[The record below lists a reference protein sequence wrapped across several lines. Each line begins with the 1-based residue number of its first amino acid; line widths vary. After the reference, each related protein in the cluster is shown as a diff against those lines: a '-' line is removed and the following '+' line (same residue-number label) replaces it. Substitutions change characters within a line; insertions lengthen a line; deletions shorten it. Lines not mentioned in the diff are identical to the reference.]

1 MEIGVN
7 DFVISD
13 SGVKVWRTPE
23 SHPLLKQSDTT
34 HPAFQG
40 KLSETY
46 SRGKVKGLPRICSL
60 NSEDARTWHY
70 FSPLLS
76 DNQRKARKLKLL
88 LGLAFPESLSARAL
102 ESVQRAGLEFWPKAN
117 PPPSR
122 PLREGQS
129 EPDLLITLG
138 EQAVVLVEAKYRSG
152 VSEKTTY
159 DKTRDQVIRLLDVG
173 SWYAKKRE
181 CDSSYVIVLQYGD
194 ARTNAEQVIGR
205 YAGNPEAIEK
215 ALHYRE
221 DLSEADFQR
230 LSRSVAFVR
239 WPNPLDADE

>member
-1 MEIGVN
+1 MD

-13 SGVKVWRTPE
+13 SGVKVWKTPE
-23 SHPLLKQSDTT
+23 SHPLLKHTDTA
-34 HPAFQG
+34 HPAFRD

-46 SRGKVKGLPRICSL
+46 SRGRVRKLPRICSV
-60 NSEDARTWHY
+60 NSEDARTWRY

-76 DNQRKARKLKLL
+76 DSQRKAQELTSLLRK
-88 LGLAFPESLSARAL
+88 AFPQALSAQAL
-102 ESVQRAGLEFWPKAN
+102 EAISCAGCEFWQKIN

-122 PLREGQS
+122 PIKEGPS

-138 EQAVVLVEAKYRSG
+138 QRAVVLVEAKYRSD

-173 SWYAKKRE
+173 SWYAKQGGY
-181 CDSSYVIVLQYGD
+181 DSSYVIVLQYGD
-194 ARTNAEQVIGR
+194 AQTNAEEIVSR
-205 YAGNPEAIEK
+205 YAEKPEAIQR
-215 ALHYRE
+215 ALPYRT
-221 DLSEADFQR
+221 DLTEADYQR

-239 WPNPLDADE
+239 WPNPLDEE